1 MKPGEGVLI
10 LTPKGM
16 EELRNRESRMDVTA
30 RNILSL
36 IDQGANTANAIL
48 QRSMFP
54 QKAVM
59 EGLRQLLSN
68 RLVAT
73 DDGGRTSDAKS
84 SAASG
89 SRSLR
94 LEFGISISLARFA
107 LSDFC
112 LDQFGAKG
120 QELVEVVGLC
130 TDVIGLQDVLND
142 IRAEVEARF
151 PDRLP
156 ALLACVRE
164 INETAA

>member
-1 MKPGEGVLI
+1 MKPGEGALI
-10 LTPKGM
+10 LTPKGI
-16 EELRNRESRMDVTA
+16 EELRNRDSRLDVTA
-30 RNILSL
+30 RNILAL
-36 IDQGANTANAIL
+36 IEQGTNTANAIL

-68 RLVAT
+68 RLIAT
-73 DDGGRTSDAKS
+73 DDGSKAGSK
-84 SAASG
+84 SAAG
-89 SRSLR
+89 SSSKSLR

-112 LDQFGAKG
+112 LDHFGAKG
-120 QELVEVVGLC
+120 QDLVAVVGLC

-151 PDRLP
+151 PDQLP
-156 ALLACVRE
+156 VLQACVRE